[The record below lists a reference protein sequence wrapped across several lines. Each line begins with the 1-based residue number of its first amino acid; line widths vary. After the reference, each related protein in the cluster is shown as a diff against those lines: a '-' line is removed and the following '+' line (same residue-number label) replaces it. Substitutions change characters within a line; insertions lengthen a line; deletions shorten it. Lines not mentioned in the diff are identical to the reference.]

1 VSDSIDTDLL
11 IIGGGLA
18 AMALANRLIES
29 GARFQVRII
38 EPRDDF
44 AQNRAW
50 GLWAPARHALSPFV
64 NARWTRWSF
73 SRDGGGGAE
82 HAIPGLSYQLV
93 ESGPLFARRRDRI
106 GDAPHIRLETG
117 ITAHQTGHSGGSVF
131 VETNAG
137 RLRARHV
144 IDTRPV
150 SASSSQI
157 PVMYQSFAGC
167 LSQDGGGTASPCAE
181 IMTRMRCD
189 SAGLA
194 FDYVL
199 PLGDGRVR
207 TEAVRWS
214 PVPLERARL
223 ETELDELLSRRRW
236 TRAGPVSYGVL
247 PTGLPAPREHP
258 VRGLVAARMQAGGWR
273 AGAGQSLLRLE
284 NWAGTV
290 TRRLLA
296 GRAPPAFHGPGLVA
310 GLANRRLLSA
320 LTRDPSA
327 MDRTVLSLAGSLPP
341 ATLVHV
347 MTGNPGVRDS
357 ARLMLHLRA
366 RADTS

>member
-1 VSDSIDTDLL
+1 
-11 IIGGGLA
+11 
-18 AMALANRLIES
+18 MALANRLIES

-64 NARWTRWSF
+64 NARWARWSF
-73 SRDGGGGAE
+73 SRDGGGEAE

-93 ESGPLFARRRDRI
+93 DSGPLFARRRERI
-106 GDAPHIRLETG
+106 GDAPHVRLETG
-117 ITAHQTGHSGGSVF
+117 ITAHQVGRSGGSVF
-131 VETNAG
+131 VETDAG

-144 IDTRPV
+144 IDTRPLAAP
-150 SASSSQI
+150 ASHM

-167 LSQDGGGTASPCAE
+167 LSHDSGATASPCAE

-189 SAGLA
+189 NAGLA

-223 ETELDELLSRRRW
+223 ETDLEELLSRRRW
-236 TRAGPVSYGVL
+236 QAAGPVSYGVL
-247 PTGLPAPREHP
+247 PTGLPALRERP
-258 VRGLVAARMQAGGWR
+258 VRGLAAARMQAGGWR

-284 NWAGTV
+284 NWAGSV

-296 GRAPPAFHGPGLVA
+296 GRAPLGFHGPGLVA
-310 GLANRRLLSA
+310 ALASRRLLAA
-320 LTRDPSA
+320 LTRDQA
-327 MDRTVLSLAGSLPP
+327 GMDRTVLSLAGALPP
-341 ATLVHV
+341 ATLVRV

-366 RADTS
+366 RGIAS